1 MASAERERE
10 IYGRVVA
17 RLAYVEPSMLI
28 HELDALRAEPYT
40 AADLVEVWRGAVKLA
55 PAGAAWNMYVH
66 VPYCKSICSFCNY
79 KRLRVSSRE
88 ALDRY
93 VRFIVSEA
101 ALFGDALSGARVGA
115 LYVGGGTPSV
125 LAPDQL
131 ERLLGGLHDAF
142 VFDEGAQKN
151 FEYDPMV
158 MTPERFAVVA
168 RFGFTRYS
176 FGVQSIDVEV
186 NALHNRG
193 RQSPAHVDR
202 QFALLEEHGAEA
214 VNVDFLLGLDGT
226 SPESMLA
233 EVGQTLATHRPDE
246 VSVYFVHPTPAYVG
260 ERFGGSLRRFEE
272 HLAPFAR
279 LAPGA
284 LAQLAARHD
293 YALASSG
300 RHVVVLRNLRRS
312 GREHRS
318 ESDYCDIPSQIH
330 RPLFLIGLGDSAR
343 SRIHGRM
350 RYRAEHDDADIER
363 VAPRYVGTPIDL
375 RDEMFGY
382 LALTFR
388 DAEHVSRS
396 RFMRTFGVDLVA
408 AYPKALAKLNELGAV
423 TVDAEHVTMKTSGRR
438 ERLRDTLFFLSRA
451 RRRDLESL
459 V

>member
-17 RLAYVEPSMLI
+17 GLRYVEPSMLI
-28 HELDALRAEPYT
+28 HELDALRAEPL
-40 AADLVEVWRGAVKLA
+40 AAPDLVETWRGAAKSSRA
-55 PAGAAWNMYVH
+55 EAAWNMYVH

-79 KRLRVSSRE
+79 KRLRVSSRD

-93 VRFIVSEA
+93 VRFVVSEA
-101 ALFGDALSGARVGA
+101 AMFGEALGGARIGA

-131 ERLLGGLHDAF
+131 ERLFTGIHDAF
-142 VFDEGAQKN
+142 TFHERAQKN

-158 MTPERFAVVA
+158 MTPERFGVVE

-176 FGVQSIDVEV
+176 FGIQSIDVAV

-193 RQSPAHVDR
+193 RQSPAHVHK
-202 QFALLEEHGAEA
+202 QFELLDKHGAEA

-233 EVGQTLATHRPDE
+233 EIEQTLAAHRPDE

-260 ERFGGSLRRFEE
+260 ERFGGSFERFEE

-279 LAPGA
+279 AAPGA
-284 LAQLAARHD
+284 LAEVAERHD
-293 YALASSG
+293 YAVVSTG

-312 GREHRS
+312 GREHRG

-330 RPLFLIGLGDSAR
+330 RPLFLLGLGDSAR

-350 RYRAEHDDADIER
+350 RYRAEHDDEDLER
-363 VAPRYVGTPIDL
+363 VAPRYVGTRIDV

-388 DAEHVSRS
+388 DGEHILRS
-396 RFMRTFGVDLVA
+396 RFLRTFGVDIAA
-408 AYPKALAKLNELGAV
+408 AYPKSLAKLSEVGAV
-423 TVDAEHVTMKTSGRR
+423 TVDAERVTLTSSSRR
-438 ERLRDTLFFLSRA
+438 DRLRDTLFFLSRE
-451 RRRDLESL
+451 RRRDLEAL